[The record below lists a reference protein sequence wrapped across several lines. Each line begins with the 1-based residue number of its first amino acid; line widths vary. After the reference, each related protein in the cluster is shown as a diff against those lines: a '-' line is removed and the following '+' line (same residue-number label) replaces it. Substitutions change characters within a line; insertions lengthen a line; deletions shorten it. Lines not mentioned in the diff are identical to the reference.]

1 MSLSIG
7 VTNLK
12 ELHVSPGE
20 VQPADISEG
29 NDESPNDTGT
39 AIKNP
44 ASRESTPQLRGQIKK
59 RYVYYL
65 QYWKYM

>member
-7 VTNLK
+7 ATNLK
-12 ELHVSPGE
+12 ELSPGK
-20 VQPADISEG
+20 VQPADISER